1 MNIAEMT
8 NKISEDIHEKLESY
22 LKRYSSEVKGT
33 KICFEHKD
41 YCRYFRGTVLGL
53 EVYADNIRIEN
64 EDGLLHV
71 VLDPKVCIK
80 LKDADYEGEIGIYEL
95 AKMDV
100 LSWHNWQG
108 DRMDKCRYLSIFY

>member
-22 LKRYSSEVKGT
+22 LKCYSNEVKGT
-33 KICFEHKD
+33 KICFTHQD

-53 EVYADNIRIEN
+53 EVYADNIRLEN
-64 EDGLLHV
+64 NVGLLHV
-71 VLDPKVCIK
+71 VLDPKVLIK
-80 LKDADYEGEIGIYEL
+80 LKDSDYEGEIGLYEL
-95 AKMDV
+95 AKIKV

-108 DRMDKCRYLSIFY
+108 DDIDKWRYLSIFN